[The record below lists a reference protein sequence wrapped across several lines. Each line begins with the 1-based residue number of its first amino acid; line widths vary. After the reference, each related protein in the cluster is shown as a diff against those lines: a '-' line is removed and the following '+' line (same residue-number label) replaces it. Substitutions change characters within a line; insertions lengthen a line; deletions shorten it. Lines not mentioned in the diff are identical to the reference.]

1 MVDQVVKS
9 GNRYQFVNQIG
20 GVLMGTV
27 ERISDTAGSLTMS
40 DVSTLFFFIF
50 FSASFLIYLNNLY
63 FFFF

>member
-40 DVSTLFFFIF
+40 DVSILFFPLF
-50 FSASFLIYLNNLY
+50 FPLLFDLY
-63 FFFF
+63 